1 MELRL
6 GDSEYRF
13 AQLVWRHEPVASG
26 RLVKLAAAELGW
38 KKSTTYTVLK
48 NLCNK
53 GVLQNENALVT
64 ALDKE
69 SEVQKQESASVVD
82 RAFGGSLPGFVAAF
96 LNQKGISPQEA
107 DQIQA
112 MIDQYREGQK

>member
-1 MELRL
+1 M
-6 GDSEYRF
+6 
-13 AQLVWRHEPVASG
+13 VA
-26 RLVKLAAAELGW
+26 
-38 KKSTTYTVLK
+38 
-48 NLCNK
+48 
-53 GVLQNENALVT
+53 
-64 ALDKE
+64 
-69 SEVQKQESASVVD
+69 

>member
-38 KKSTTYTVLK
+38 KKSTPTP
-48 NLCNK
+48 C
-53 GVLQNENALVT
+53 
-64 ALDKE
+64 
-69 SEVQKQESASVVD
+69 
-82 RAFGGSLPGFVAAF
+82 
-96 LNQKGISPQEA
+96 
-107 DQIQA
+107 
-112 MIDQYREGQK
+112 

>member
-64 ALDKE
+64 ALVKE